1 MPGKKFRFSL
11 ASILKLR
18 QHQTEKSKQDLA
30 KKILNR
36 KSQEKEVNDA
46 RELLADLSNE
56 EVDKE
61 QTVTVK
67 FLKRRGALREQARI
81 ALLRANE
88 RLEDLIQEEQQT
100 RADLLQK
107 KSAEE
112 ALQSLHDREKE
123 NHIRG
128 LETEEN
134 KQIEEQALE
143 SYRRK
148 KLAHKK

>member
-1 MPGKKFRFSL
+1 MSGKKFQFSL

-18 QHQTEKSKQDLA
+18 QHETEQKKQDLA
-30 KKILNR
+30 KKMQDR
-36 KSQEKEVNDA
+36 RSQEKEVSNA
-46 RELLADLSNE
+46 REHLADISSDIQEKQAL
-56 EVDKE
+56 
-61 QTVTVK
+61 TVK
-67 FLKRRGALREQARI
+67 SLKRRQAFQDQARET
-81 ALLRANE
+81 LQKANE
-88 RLEDLIQEEQQT
+88 RLENLIQQEQQT
-100 RADLLQK
+100 RADLIQK

-112 ALQSLHDREKE
+112 ALQSLHDQEKA

-128 LETEEN
+128 LETAEN

>member
-1 MPGKKFRFSL
+1 MSGKKFQFSL

-18 QHQTEKSKQDLA
+18 QHETEQKKQDLA
-30 KKILNR
+30 KKMQDR
-36 KSQEKEVNDA
+36 RSQEKEVSNA
-46 RELLADLSNE
+46 REHLAVISSDIQEKQAL
-56 EVDKE
+56 
-61 QTVTVK
+61 TVK
-67 FLKRRGALREQARI
+67 SLKRRQAFQDQARET
-81 ALLRANE
+81 LQKANE
-88 RLEDLIQEEQQT
+88 RLENLIQQEQQT
-100 RADLLQK
+100 RADLIQK

-112 ALQSLHDREKE
+112 ALQSLHDQEKA

-128 LETEEN
+128 LETAEN